1 MFSKIIRPA
10 VVVLTLIPAAAV
22 AELPTLTVKVNGAD
36 PATGVV
42 EISVFDSAENF
53 FKAAFLQNS
62 CKPSEDGS
70 CSVEFAAVNEGDY
83 AVVAVHDANDNK
95 KLDNGFMGFGAERF
109 GYSNDAS
116 NPLFGRASFDDAK
129 FKVSESTEIEIKL
142 D

>member
-22 AELPTLTVKVNGAD
+22 AELPTLTVKVTGAD

-62 CKPSEDGS
+62 C
-70 CSVEFAAVNEGDY
+70 
-83 AVVAVHDANDNK
+83 
-95 KLDNGFMGFGAERF
+95 
-109 GYSNDAS
+109 
-116 NPLFGRASFDDAK
+116 
-129 FKVSESTEIEIKL
+129 
-142 D
+142 